1 MNNINIIN
9 EKLIKKFKKINL
21 NEIKKYFIPYNKD
34 INYIKGYSYIYNIF
48 IKFNLNTDKNKI
60 KKIIT
65 ILKYFIQYS
74 INHNINISLEKLT
87 NVINN
92 KSKIFID
99 NKELYSLFKLL
110 VIFINKKIINLNN
123 NLENNLEN
131 TIFIKIQTIINVMRS
146 TINNKRIIFY
156 INKIS
161 NYINKNNNN
170 LDFENILKNIELLFN
185 DIKNKENTMNL
196 LNLMNRCKKFIL
208 NKNDLESILNK
219 SDKNVY
225 DYIYFMNNSDNL
237 FTEKKNIF
245 DFVSLLNYEKKAF
258 QSIDKLNLKRGF
270 ITGLFKNNRDYLLK
284 YQPNKSVME
293 LVINSYLKSF
303 HYPNFLIPIHFFIN
317 KDNSYFY
324 IIEKYNTDLFKFF
337 NVLELKSKILKLK
350 EIKFIIF
357 FIINSIQVLHKNNII
372 HSDIKLENIVLNY
385 DKNFNV
391 SELKIIDFDVALF
404 NIIPP
409 NYDYVPDNYKRFFYD
424 KKIRGTKSYMLK
436 SDSMSLKND
445 IYSLGVITLMIFY
458 KNVKLD
464 LILKRKVLNNEKIQN
479 KKNLIDIQTK
489 LTKLNNY
496 RENLEKDEIK
506 IKMLTFLFNYLKK
519 DLKDKNEFNDLFFFK
534 NFILD
539 CLYTKFDINTLKE
552 KYEKILFID
561 I

>member
-1 MNNINIIN
+1 MNDINIIN
-9 EKLIKKFKKINL
+9 EKFMEECKKLNL
-21 NEIKKYFIPYNKD
+21 SQIKKYFIPYNND
-34 INYIKGYSYIYNIF
+34 INYIKVYNYIYNIF
-48 IKFNLNTDKNKI
+48 VKFDLNTDKNII

-65 ILKYFIQYS
+65 ILKYFIEQS
-74 INHNINISLEKLT
+74 INHKINISLEKLT
-87 NVINN
+87 NTINH

-99 NKELYSLFKLL
+99 NKKIYSLFKLL
-110 VIFINKKIINLNN
+110 IIFINKKIINLNN
-123 NLENNLEN
+123 NLNN
-131 TIFIKIQTIINVMRS
+131 TIFIKIQTIINVMRN

-156 INKIS
+156 INKIT

-170 LDFENILKNIELLFN
+170 LDFEGILKNIELLFN

-196 LNLMNRCKKFIL
+196 LNLMNKCKKFIL
-208 NKNDLESILNK
+208 NKNDLESILSK

-237 FTEKKNIF
+237 FIEKKNIF

-337 NVLELKSKILKLK
+337 NILESKSKILELK
-350 EIKFIIF
+350 DIKYIIF
-357 FIINSIQVLHKNNII
+357 FIINSIEILHKNNII
-372 HSDIKLENIVLNY
+372 HSDIKLENIVLNF
-385 DKNFNV
+385 DKNLNI

-404 NIIPP
+404 NKIPP
-409 NYDYVPDNYKRFFYD
+409 NYDYIPDNYFKPFND

-436 SDSMSLKND
+436 SESMSFKND

-464 LILKRKVLNNEKIQN
+464 LILKRKVLNSGKIQN
-479 KKNLIDIQTK
+479 KKSLIDIQTK

-496 RENLEKDEIK
+496 RENLEKDDVK
-506 IKMLTFLFNYLKK
+506 IKMLTFICNYLKK
-519 DLKDKNEFNDLFFFK
+519 KLKDKNDLNDIIFFK
-534 NFILD
+534 TFILD
-539 CLYTKFDINTLKE
+539 CLNTKFDINALKE
-552 KYEKILFID
+552 KYEKILFIN